1 MFSRMDQ
8 VKLVKDNQNFK
19 KPSPTNFTWSIL
31 EHNDP
36 KQKLEIRS
44 SGAHFELS
52 RTRIEFYKIVNICAC
67 LRLHAQKN
75 TVGRFF
81 IIFLIF
87 FFIIIFSLSR
97 AYGTLK
103 QYLVRFIYT
112 QAITENS
119 FFTIEIIYEDLKIN
133 ETRSLRTIEIT
144 HFLRLT
150 FGGAFTAQSN
160 IAKIVTD

>member
-8 VKLVKDNQNFK
+8 VKLAKDNQDFK
-19 KPSPTNFTWSIL
+19 KLSPTNFTWSIL

-52 RTRIEFYKIVNICAC
+52 RTRIELFYKIVNICAC

-87 FFIIIFSLSR
+87 FYHYFFFIKSIWNTKAISSQIYIHSSHHR
-97 AYGTLK
+97 K
-103 QYLVRFIYT
+103 QLFYYRNNL
-112 QAITENS
+112 
-119 FFTIEIIYEDLKIN
+119 
-133 ETRSLRTIEIT
+133 
-144 HFLRLT
+144 
-150 FGGAFTAQSN
+150 
-160 IAKIVTD
+160 